1 MIGTI
6 LKWTVAGLVAALA
19 VVYCGDYLVIKI
31 RAAKSPG
38 TAFSVIK
45 YRPTMA
51 IPHKDGRQEFVFGDP
66 TTETCVNSLF
76 PHFGDRPCWYVSSEA
91 RTPVPMTI
99 LPMALGR

>member
-6 LKWTVAGLVAALA
+6 LKWAVVVLLAALA
-19 VVYCGDYLVIKI
+19 VVYCGDYVVIKI
-31 RAAKSPG
+31 RVAKSSS
-38 TAFSVIK
+38 TAFSVIN

-76 PHFGDRPCWYVSSEA
+76 PHFGDRPCWYVNNQA
-91 RTPVPMTI
+91 HTAVPMTI
-99 LPMALGR
+99 LPLPLGR

>member
-6 LKWTVAGLVAALA
+6 LKWTVAGLLAALA
-19 VVYCGDYLVIKI
+19 VAYSGDYLVIKI
-31 RAAKSPG
+31 RAAKSPS
-38 TAFSVIK
+38 TAFSAIK

-76 PHFGDRPCWYVSSEA
+76 PHFGDRPCWYVSSQSHTA
-91 RTPVPMTI
+91 VPMTI
-99 LPMALGR
+99 LPLELGR

>member
-31 RAAKSPG
+31 RAAKSPS

-76 PHFGDRPCWYVSSEA
+76 PHFGDRPCWYVSSQA

-99 LPMALGR
+99 LPLAPGR

>member
-6 LKWTVAGLVAALA
+6 LKWTVVVLVAALA

-31 RAAKSPG
+31 RAAKSPS

-76 PHFGDRPCWYVSSEA
+76 PHFGDRPCWYVSSQA

-99 LPMALGR
+99 LPLAPGR